1 MGRVIYELHK
11 RLLARS
17 IEAEA
22 ALRLERDVA
31 AALANLCL
39 HRGPKP
45 REANRGEIAQQ
56 AHDVSEVIFRSS
68 VRHARLTGSC
78 A

>member
-1 MGRVIYELHK
+1 M
-11 RLLARS
+11 
-17 IEAEA
+17 
-22 ALRLERDVA
+22 
-31 AALANLCL
+31 CL

-45 REANRGEIAQQ
+45 GEANRGEIAQQ
-56 AHDVSEVIFRSS
+56 SHDVSEVIFWSS

>member
-1 MGRVIYELHK
+1 MF
-11 RLLARS
+11 
-17 IEAEA
+17 
-22 ALRLERDVA
+22 
-31 AALANLCL
+31 L

-45 REANRGEIAQQ
+45 GEANRGEIAQQ

>member
-1 MGRVIYELHK
+1 M
-11 RLLARS
+11 
-17 IEAEA
+17 
-22 ALRLERDVA
+22 
-31 AALANLCL
+31 CL

-56 AHDVSEVIFRSS
+56 AHDVSEVIFWSS
-68 VRHARLTGSC
+68 MRHTRLAGSC